1 MENISIGK
9 LCNLLGISLSTAYRW
24 LKSGKI
30 TEEFRTFGNHRR
42 FNLDT
47 IKSKFIGNNSSDN
60 PITAIYA
67 RVSSHDQKP
76 DLERQK
82 DKLLNY
88 CKDNNLHNIEVIT
101 DLGSGLNYKKSGL
114 NKLINL
120 ILNKH
125 INVLVINH
133 KDRLLRFGSELIFN
147 LCKFNNIKVIII
159 EDKVLSFEEE
169 LTHNVIELM
178 TVFCAKLYGKRSHKN
193 KLKIV

>member
-9 LCNLLGISLSTAYRW
+9 LCILLGISLSTAYRW

-42 FNLDT
+42 FNLHQLQT
-47 IKSKFIGNNSSDN
+47 QFFQQPTPKET
-60 PITAIYA
+60 ITAIYA

-120 ILNKH
+120 ILNKQ
-125 INVLVINH
+125 INILVINH

-147 LCKFNNIKVIII
+147 LFKFNNIGVMNI
-159 EDKVLSFEEE
+159 L
-169 LTHNVIELM
+169 
-178 TVFCAKLYGKRSHKN
+178 
-193 KLKIV
+193 